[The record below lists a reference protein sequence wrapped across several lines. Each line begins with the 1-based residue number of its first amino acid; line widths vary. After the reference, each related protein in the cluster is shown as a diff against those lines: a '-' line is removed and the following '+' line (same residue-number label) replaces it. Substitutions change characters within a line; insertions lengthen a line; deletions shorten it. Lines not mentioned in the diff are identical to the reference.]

1 MTCVEK
7 NYTSYKLCDYYL
19 SSSSSSLLLE
29 LELELLPL
37 ELELLLELEES
48 SVPELPEPAA
58 VFSPPPKLVFSELLS
73 SDD

>member
-19 SSSSSSLLLE
+19 SSSSLLLE

>member
-1 MTCVEK
+1 MCRKELH
-7 NYTSYKLCDYYL
+7 KLCDYYL
-19 SSSSSSLLLE
+19 SSSSLLLE

-58 VFSPPPKLVFSELLS
+58 VFSPPPELVFSELLS

>member
-1 MTCVEK
+1 MCRKELHK
-7 NYTSYKLCDYYL
+7 LRKLCDYYL
-19 SSSSSSLLLE
+19 SSSSLLLE

>member
-19 SSSSSSLLLE
+19 SSSSSSLQ

>member
-7 NYTSYKLCDYYL
+7 NYKLCKLCDYL

-73 SDD
+73 ADD